1 MRKIIIL
8 ATLLCIGAVASAQQ
22 FTLSNGQA
30 QWQMV
35 VQDDRSTHELMMLS
49 CRIVSNPQ
57 ILDNAVI
64 GRIDGIELFDSFI
77 PELVIGNWY
86 FSANVCYEFRDGRY
100 RVTVSCITMTK
111 PDAESGSYQQS
122 SLGKTLYNVDEEP
135 RKAMHGN
142 FDYLDQRFSQL
153 FKLEVSDNDW

>member
-1 MRKIIIL
+1 MRKAIIFIVL
-8 ATLLCIGAVASAQQ
+8 MCIYAVAHAQQ
-22 FTLSNGQA
+22 FTLTNGQA

-35 VQDDRSTHELMMLS
+35 VQDERPISELMLLS
-49 CRIVSNPQ
+49 CRVVSNPQ

-64 GRIDGIELFDSFI
+64 GRIDGIELFDSLI
-77 PELVIGNWY
+77 PETLIGNWH
-86 FSANVCYEFRDGRY
+86 FSANVCYEFREGRY

-111 PDAESGSYQQS
+111 PDSETGSYLRA
-122 SLGKTLYNVDEEP
+122 SLGKTQYNVDEEP
-135 RKAMHGN
+135 RKAMRGN